1 MTGWE
6 ASSMYHW
13 ETYSLPFSK
22 IEGDD
27 RAQARALSI
36 IYSHPVIYCSVDNI
50 PLELMPVINHVL
62 VNSDGQMLLPG
73 NCFADLRSEELPCSH
88 CCIGDLD
95 DPDTEDYR
103 ENKFVTENVEDKK
116 NSEVCHG
123 HLKMYTLKDIKQGTI
138 DFHPNNILGHGG
150 FGVVYKGI
158 LHGGTIAVVKRL
170 KEFASSGE
178 VQFHTEVEVMSLVV
192 HRNLNNLI
200 GFCSEDNE
208 RILVYPY
215 MLNGTVASQLQDFAS
230 HLIRKNPNL
239 LGSYSEEVANAFMP
253 LNGLPNLAK
262 SSERLEAAAMA
273 VPELSLSS
281 PAIDAPCMAAP
292 SADRSAVTDAGAQS
306 QQQSAQRKA
315 RRCWS
320 PELHRRSVAAL
331 QHLGGPQVATPK
343 QIREMMKVDGL
354 TNDEVKSHLQKYRL
368 HMRRASDDDQHQWP
382 RPEQYTTSQHSSSQS
397 GSPQGPLQL
406 TVSSRGMSVTVGDSC
421 DGGEEN
427 EEEDDK
433 SASYNWEMQQNGTKA
448 SSSS

>member
-1 MTGWE
+1 MTVK
-6 ASSMYHW
+6 
-13 ETYSLPFSK
+13 T
-22 IEGDD
+22 
-27 RAQARALSI
+27 RVARA
-36 IYSHPVIYCSVDNI
+36 C
-50 PLELMPVINHVL
+50 VL
-62 VNSDGQMLLPG
+62 
-73 NCFADLRSEELPCSH
+73 
-88 CCIGDLD
+88 
-95 DPDTEDYR
+95 
-103 ENKFVTENVEDKK
+103 
-116 NSEVCHG
+116 
-123 HLKMYTLKDIKQGTI
+123 TI

-158 LHGGTIAVVKRL
+158 LHGGTIAAVKRL
-170 KEFASSGE
+170 KEFASFGE

-192 HRNLNNLI
+192 HRSLINLI

-208 RILVYPY
+208 RIL
-215 MLNGTVASQLQDFAS
+215 
-230 HLIRKNPNL
+230 
-239 LGSYSEEVANAFMP
+239 VANAFMP

-262 SSERLEAAAMA
+262 SSERPEAVAMA

-292 SADRSAVTDAGAQS
+292 SADSSVVTDAGAQS

-320 PELHRRSVAAL
+320 PELHRRFVAAL
-331 QHLGGPQVATPK
+331 QHLEGPQVATPK

-354 TNDEVKSHLQKYRL
+354 TNDEVKSHLQ
-368 HMRRASDDDQHQWP
+368 ASDGDQQQSASAGQWP

-406 TVSSRGMSVTVGDSC
+406 TVSSRGMLVTVGDSC

-427 EEEDDK
+427 EEEDGK
-433 SASYNWEMQQNGTKA
+433 SASYSWEMQQNGTKA